1 MNGAYEER
9 NYNQFYQLDRLLIMV
24 SVFISTPLNLSTMY
38 LILFKSPKRL
48 QTYKYILLNIAIW
61 VFAYEIVQNVI
72 ALPMPIIEILG
83 FYAEGLAKALSPEGG
98 FACFVG
104 IVFCIGQ
111 YIVALLFAFF
121 YRYRALKI
129 DFGVCGVNPTKWHYR
144 VVIAVLMVVPPGSMA
159 AAALCV
165 YTPHD
170 IFKVRV
176 LNIHPEL
183 SVLLDNLPL
192 FGFDSTGFVVS
203 CGIIS
208 AWLFLWTVCV
218 TWCIRGIIMQF
229 REHRSA
235 MSEFTYRMHLQLMRS
250 LAVQTAAPV
259 VLFVVPL
266 SLVMV
271 GVITG
276 VGNIDD
282 IIVLT
287 VLMMSLHSTINSL
300 AVVLFIAPYR
310 NAVVDI
316 FRKVFKMSAVSSV
329 QVVSVSIKSQSN
341 CAQPQSHSH

>member
-1 MNGAYEER
+1 
-9 NYNQFYQLDRLLIMV
+9 
-24 SVFISTPLNLSTMY
+24 MY

-144 VVIAVLMVVPPGSMA
+144 
-159 AAALCV
+159 
-165 YTPHD
+165 
-170 IFKVRV
+170 
-176 LNIHPEL
+176 
-183 SVLLDNLPL
+183 
-192 FGFDSTGFVVS
+192 
-203 CGIIS
+203 
-208 AWLFLWTVCV
+208 
-218 TWCIRGIIMQF
+218 
-229 REHRSA
+229 
-235 MSEFTYRMHLQLMRS
+235 LMRS

-271 GVITG
+271 IKYADKSCLHPATELQHIPGSFS
-276 VGNIDD
+276 NIN
-282 IIVLT
+282 LNLST
-287 VLMMSLHSTINSL
+287 LHSGCSL
-300 AVVLFIAPYR
+300 AML
-310 NAVVDI
+310 
-316 FRKVFKMSAVSSV
+316 
-329 QVVSVSIKSQSN
+329 
-341 CAQPQSHSH
+341 